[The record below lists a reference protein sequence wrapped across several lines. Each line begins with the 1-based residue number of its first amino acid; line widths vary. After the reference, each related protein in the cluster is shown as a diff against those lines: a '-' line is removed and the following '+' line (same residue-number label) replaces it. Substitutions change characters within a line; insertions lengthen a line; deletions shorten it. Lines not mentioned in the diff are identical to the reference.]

1 MSAPRRYG
9 QVPQGDPDHPPLGED
24 HDDQYDEDG
33 LENVG
38 DDDDD
43 DDDDGK
49 DGAAVGEQ
57 STDHL

>member
-1 MSAPRRYG
+1 MTLIN
-9 QVPQGDPDHPPLGED
+9 DHTPLDEV

-33 LENVG
+33 LDNVG
-38 DDDDD
+38 DDDDEDGLDNVD

>member
-1 MSAPRRYG
+1 MTLIN
-9 QVPQGDPDHPPLGED
+9 DHPPLHEV

-38 DDDDD
+38 DDDDDD

>member
-1 MSAPRRYG
+1 MTLIN
-9 QVPQGDPDHPPLGED
+9 DHPPLDGNQ
-24 HDDQYDEDG
+24 DDQYDEDG

-38 DDDDD
+38 DDDDDDD